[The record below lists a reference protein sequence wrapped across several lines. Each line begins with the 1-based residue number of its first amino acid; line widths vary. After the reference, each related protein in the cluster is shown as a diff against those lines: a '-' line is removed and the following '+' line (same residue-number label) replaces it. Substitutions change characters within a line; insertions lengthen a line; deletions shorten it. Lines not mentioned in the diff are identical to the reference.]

1 MLNGKLLLI
10 STGITFLLCGAVIYF
25 CNTRLQH
32 LEAAV
37 LKQNQVLASFFA
49 TVQTDIK
56 GQGQGP
62 LNLATPE
69 AVAAAQRFHQQPP
82 APFQKIAVSDTESLS
97 DDSSSDDDSADE
109 SDSESVSDNNDDGDD
124 SEIVSDSEDVSSTST
139 AIKIINLHKVDD
151 EDDVEVDIEEED
163 DGSMYQIETFEINA
177 DVVEEEKDISAVVV
191 DVVDSLEGGD
201 NNEDFIKVVEI
212 ASLTSTS
219 VPPPKYDS
227 LKVDDLRKIVQ
238 DKKLATANDVKKM
251 KKAELLALL
260 VE

>member
-62 LNLATPE
+62 FNLATPE

-97 DDSSSDDDSADE
+97 DDSSSDDSDDE
-109 SDSESVSDNNDDGDD
+109 SDSESVSDNNDGDDD
-124 SEIVSDSEDVSSTST
+124 SEIVSDSEDVTSTST
-139 AIKIINLHKVDD
+139 AIKIINLHKTD
-151 EDDVEVDIEEED
+151 EEADLKVDIEEED
-163 DGSMYQIETFEINA
+163 VSMYQIETFEINA
-177 DVVEEEKDISAVVV
+177 DVVEEEDKEEISAVVV
-191 DVVDSLEGGD
+191 DVDVGEGEQSI
-201 NNEDFIKVVEI
+201 NNDDFIKVVEI
-212 ASLTSTS
+212 ASFTSTS

-238 DKKLATANDVKKM
+238 DKKLATPNDVKKM

-260 VE
+260 V